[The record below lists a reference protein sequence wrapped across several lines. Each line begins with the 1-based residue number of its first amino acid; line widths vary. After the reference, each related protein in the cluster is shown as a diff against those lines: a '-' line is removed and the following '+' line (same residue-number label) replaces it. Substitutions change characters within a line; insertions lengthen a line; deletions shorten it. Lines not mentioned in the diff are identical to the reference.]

1 MVDFLKL
8 GSFIYIYE
16 RRKALGYTQE
26 TVAAIIDISDRTLRN
41 IEYGLVVPD
50 IETIMKLWD
59 LYELS
64 PDDLFAFYSRD
75 EVMNEMRI
83 IYENKRKKVSA
94 VG

>member
-1 MVDFLKL
+1 MVDFVKL
-8 GSFIYIYE
+8 GEFLYNKRNS
-16 RRKALGYTQE
+16 LGYTQE
-26 TVAAIIDISDRTLRN
+26 TVSAIVDISDRTLRN

-64 PDDLFAFYSRD
+64 SDDLFSFYSRD
-75 EVMNEMRI
+75 EVMNEMQK
-83 IYENKRKKVSA
+83 IYKNKRKRISV

>member
-1 MVDFLKL
+1 MVDFVKL
-8 GSFIYIYE
+8 GEFLYNKRNS
-16 RRKALGYTQE
+16 LGYTQE

-64 PDDLFAFYSRD
+64 PDDLFSFYSRD

-83 IYENKRKKVSA
+83 MYKNKRKRASV

>member
-8 GSFIYIYE
+8 GSFIYE
-16 RRKALGYTQE
+16 RRKVLGYTQE

-64 PDDLFAFYSRD
+64 PEVLFVFYSRD
-75 EVMNEMRI
+75 EIMDEMRI
-83 IYENKRKKVSA
+83 IYKNKRKKVSV

>member
-1 MVDFLKL
+1 MYNKRN
-8 GSFIYIYE
+8 S
-16 RRKALGYTQE
+16 LGYTQE
-26 TVAAIIDISDRTLRN
+26 TVSAIIDISDRTLRN

-64 PDDLFAFYSRD
+64 PEELFEFYSRD
-75 EVMNEMRI
+75 EVMNELRT
-83 IYENKRKKVSA
+83 IYKNKRKKVSV

>member
-1 MVDFLKL
+1 MVDFVKL
-8 GSFIYIYE
+8 GEYLYNKRNS
-16 RRKALGYTQE
+16 LGYTQE

-50 IETIMKLWD
+50 IETIMELWD

-64 PDDLFAFYSRD
+64 SDELFSFYSRD
-75 EVMNEMRI
+75 EVMNEMQKM
-83 IYENKRKKVSA
+83 YKNKRKRISV

>member
-1 MVDFLKL
+1 MVDFVKL
-8 GSFIYIYE
+8 GEFLYNKRNS
-16 RRKALGYTQE
+16 LGYTQE
-26 TVAAIIDISDRTLRN
+26 TVAAIVDISDRTLRN

-64 PDDLFAFYSRD
+64 PDDLFAFYSQD
-75 EVMNEMRI
+75 EVMNEMKK
-83 IYENKRKKVSA
+83 IYKNKRKRVSV

>member
-1 MVDFLKL
+1 MVDFVKL
-8 GSFIYIYE
+8 GEFLYNKRNS
-16 RRKALGYTQE
+16 LGYTQE

-64 PDDLFAFYSRD
+64 PDDLFKFYSRD
-75 EVMNEMRI
+75 QVMNEMRI
-83 IYENKRKKVSA
+83 MYKNKRKRASVVS
-94 VG
+94 

>member
-1 MVDFLKL
+1 MVDFIKL
-8 GSFIYIYE
+8 GDLLYNKRNS
-16 RRKALGYTQE
+16 LGYTQD
-26 TVAAIIDISDRTLRN
+26 TVAAIIDICDRTLRN

-64 PDDLFAFYSRD
+64 PDELFEFYSRD
-75 EVMNEMRI
+75 EAMNEMRI
-83 IYENKRKKVSA
+83 MYKSKRKRVTV

>member
-1 MVDFLKL
+1 MVDFVKL
-8 GSFIYIYE
+8 GEFLYSK
-16 RRKALGYTQE
+16 RNSLGYTQE

-64 PDDLFAFYSRD
+64 PDDLFSFYSRD
-75 EVMNEMRI
+75 EVMNEMKK
-83 IYENKRKKVSA
+83 IYKNKRKRVSV

>member
-1 MVDFLKL
+1 MVDFVKL
-8 GSFIYIYE
+8 GELLYN
-16 RRKALGYTQE
+16 RRNLLGYTQE

-64 PDDLFAFYSRD
+64 PDDLFEFYSRD
-75 EVMNEMRI
+75 EVMNELRI
-83 IYENKRKKVSA
+83 MYKNKRKKVSV

>member
-1 MVDFLKL
+1 MVDFVKL
-8 GSFIYIYE
+8 GELLYN
-16 RRKALGYTQE
+16 RRNLLGYTQE

-64 PDDLFAFYSRD
+64 PDDLFEFYSRD

-83 IYENKRKKVSA
+83 MYKNKRKRASV

>member
-1 MVDFLKL
+1 MVDFIKL
-8 GSFIYIYE
+8 GELLYN
-16 RRKALGYTQE
+16 RRNLLGYTQE

-64 PDDLFAFYSRD
+64 PDDLFEFYSRD
-75 EVMNEMRI
+75 EVMNELRI
-83 IYENKRKKVSA
+83 MYKNKRKKVSV

>member
-1 MVDFLKL
+1 MVDFIKL
-8 GSFIYIYE
+8 SELLYN
-16 RRKALGYTQE
+16 RRNLLGYTQE

-64 PDDLFAFYSRD
+64 PDDLFEFYSRD
-75 EVMNEMRI
+75 EVMNELRI
-83 IYENKRKKVSA
+83 MYKNKRKKVSV